1 MSSPEDPPPRSRG
14 ARTVQRILDSAARI
28 FGREGFQGASM
39 NAVARAAGVSKAL
52 LHYHFRSKEHL
63 LIEAQRATLRQLH
76 KRFDDRFGKGEKG
89 LATALDALDS
99 LYDALREMRALAP
112 FMVET
117 MSLVTQGGPLAEDA
131 ERFYDESMELLEN
144 GIRRTF
150 EDDEARLTLPPERLA
165 RLVRVCVHGLLV
177 ELAYAQADDDLDA
190 VDQSYR
196 DLRALFERTVFRE
209 GSAARA

>member
-1 MSSPEDPPPRSRG
+1 MSFPQDPPPRSRG

-28 FGREGFQGASM
+28 FGRDGFQGASM

-63 LIEAQRATLRQLH
+63 LIEAQRATFRQLH
-76 KRFDDRFGKGEKG
+76 KRFDERFGKGEKG

-117 MSLVTQGGPLAEDA
+117 MSLVTQGGSIGEDA
-131 ERFYDESMELLEN
+131 DRFYAESMELLEN

-150 EDDEARLTLPPERLA
+150 EEELDDLALPPDRLA
-165 RLVRVCVHGLLV
+165 QLVRICVHGLLV
-177 ELAYAQADDDLDA
+177 ELAYARTDEELA
-190 VDQSYR
+190 VVDRSYR
-196 DLRALFERTVFRE
+196 DLRASFERIVFRTD
-209 GSAARA
+209 A

>member
-1 MSSPEDPPPRSRG
+1 MSFPQDPPPRSRG

-28 FGREGFQGASM
+28 FGRDGFQGASM

-63 LIEAQRATLRQLH
+63 LIEAQRATFRQLH
-76 KRFDDRFGKGEKG
+76 KRFDERFGKGEKG

-117 MSLVTQGGPLAEDA
+117 MSLVTQGGSIGEDA
-131 ERFYDESMELLEN
+131 DHFYAESMELLEN

-150 EDDEARLTLPPERLA
+150 EEELDDLALPPDRLA
-165 RLVRVCVHGLLV
+165 QLVRICVHGLLV
-177 ELAYAQADDDLDA
+177 ELAYARTDEELA
-190 VDQSYR
+190 VVDRSYR
-196 DLRALFERTVFRE
+196 DLRASFERIVFRTD
-209 GSAARA
+209 A